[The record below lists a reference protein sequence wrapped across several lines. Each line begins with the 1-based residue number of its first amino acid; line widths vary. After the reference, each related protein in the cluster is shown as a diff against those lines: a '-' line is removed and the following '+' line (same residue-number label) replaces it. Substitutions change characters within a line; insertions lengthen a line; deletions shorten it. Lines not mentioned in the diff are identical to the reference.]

1 MSMGEG
7 LCVHVWVN
15 CDERG
20 IGKEIIDYFI
30 LPWHKII
37 RINKNKLED
46 AQWLSFRY
54 ECMFVFS
61 KHIVTI
67 HIV

>member
-1 MSMGEG
+1 MGEG

-37 RINKNKLED
+37 RINKNKFED
-46 AQWLSFRY
+46 AQWLSFR
-54 ECMFVFS
+54 
-61 KHIVTI
+61 
-67 HIV
+67 

>member
-1 MSMGEG
+1 VSMGEG

-46 AQWLSFRY
+46 AGRETEKWN
-54 ECMFVFS
+54 
-61 KHIVTI
+61 IVKVCI
-67 HIV
+67 IRFLLIF